1 MGESSPSYKQG
12 RVVSGWIRE
21 EILGADGWEDGS
33 EGVDLEVGAKQQQ
46 RNVVGFTTMGKK

>member
-1 MGESSPSYKQG
+1 MAVGESSPSYKRG

-21 EILGADGWEDGS
+21 EILSADGWEDGS

-46 RNVVGFTTMGKK
+46 RDVA